1 MVQDNR
7 DEMKCPRL
15 TQEQRDYLEANPPV
29 ESPLDPDN
37 IFYQLLKANDE
48 HPPET
53 P

>member
-48 HPPET
+48 HSPET